1 MKIAI
6 SAAETSGDLIAS
18 SIVKSLLE
26 YQPDCQIEGLVGD
39 KMTDAGCQRL
49 WHIDQVNVMGIS
61 EVVNKLPSLLRL
73 RNSIVKH
80 FSENKPDVFIGVD
93 SPDFNFKI
101 EQKLKERGVKTV
113 HFISPSVWAW
123 RSNRIKKIKASTDL
137 MLCLLPFEVDFYEKN
152 GQKALFVGHPLT
164 EKLLPRQNYKPSKKV
179 LLMPG
184 SREAE
189 IKSLLPELLS
199 AVNLMREKD
208 SKIKFSLALANENFK
223 EWVQKQINKLEIE
236 LSVGD
241 AYTKIVKS
249 DLVIVA
255 SGTATLEIAMLGVPM
270 VVVYKLSGVS
280 YQIVKRLLR
289 TNFISLPNVILGKEV
304 VPELIQE
311 KANGKNI
318 ANVAMQ
324 IIVSDNAKLVSEL
337 RKVHTQLDQDS
348 SAQSAKAILEF
359 VHE

>member
-18 SIVKSLLE
+18 AIVKSLLE

-39 KMTDAGCQRL
+39 KMSDAGCQRL
-49 WHIDQVNVMGIS
+49 WHIDQANVMGLS

-73 RNSIVKH
+73 RNSIVKY

-101 EQKLKERGVKTV
+101 EQKLKQRGVKTV

-137 MLCLLPFEVDFYEKN
+137 MLCLFPFEVDFYEKH

-164 EKLLPRQNYKPSKKV
+164 EKLQPRQNYKPSKKV

-199 AVNLMREKD
+199 TVNLMREQD
-208 SKIKFSLALANENFK
+208 SKIQFSLALANNHFK
-223 EWVQKQINKLEIE
+223 EWVEDRIHKLGIE

-241 AYTKIVKS
+241 AHEQIVKS

-270 VVVYKLSGVS
+270 VVIYKLSGVS

-289 TNFISLPNVILGKEV
+289 TKFISLPNVILGKEV

-311 KANGKNI
+311 SANGK
-318 ANVAMQ
+318 
-324 IIVSDNAKLVSEL
+324 
-337 RKVHTQLDQDS
+337 
-348 SAQSAKAILEF
+348 ILQMLQCK
-359 VHE
+359 

>member
-1 MKIAI
+1 
-6 SAAETSGDLIAS
+6 
-18 SIVKSLLE
+18 
-26 YQPDCQIEGLVGD
+26 VGD
-39 KMTDAGCQRL
+39 KMIDAGCKKL
-49 WHIDQVNVMGIS
+49 WHIDQANVMGLS

-73 RNSIVKH
+73 RNSIVKY
-80 FSENKPDVFIGVD
+80 FSDNKPDVFIGVD
-93 SPDFNFKI
+93 SPDFNFTI
-101 EQKLKERGVKTV
+101 EQKLKQRGIKTV

-137 MLCLLPFEVDFYEKN
+137 MLCLFPFEVDFYKKH
-152 GQKALFVGHPLT
+152 GQKSLFVGHPLT
-164 EKLLPRQNYKPSKKV
+164 EKLQPRQNYKPSKKV

-199 AVNLMREKD
+199 TVNLMRERD
-208 SKIKFSLALANENFK
+208 STIQFSLALANENFK
-223 EWVQKQINKLEIE
+223 EWVQDQIHKSEIE

-241 AYTKIVKS
+241 AYAKIAQS

-255 SGTATLEIAMLGVPM
+255 SGTATLEIALLGVPM

-304 VPELIQE
+304 IPELIQE
-311 KANGKNI
+311 NANGKNI
-318 ANVAMQ
+318 ANIAMQ
-324 IIVSDNAKLVSEL
+324 IIVSNNLELVSEL
-337 RKVHTQLDQDS
+337 RKIHTQLHQES

-359 VHE
+359 VNE

>member
-18 SIVKSLLE
+18 ALVKSLLE
-26 YQPDCQIEGLVGD
+26 IEPDCQIEGLVGD
-39 KMTDAGCQRL
+39 KMIDAGCKKL
-49 WHIDQVNVMGIS
+49 WHIDQANVMGLS

-73 RNSIVKH
+73 RNSIVKY
-80 FSENKPDVFIGVD
+80 FSDNKPDVFIGVD
-93 SPDFNFKI
+93 SPDFNFTI
-101 EQKLKERGVKTV
+101 EQKLKQRGIKTV

-137 MLCLLPFEVDFYEKN
+137 MLCLFPFEVDFYKKH
-152 GQKALFVGHPLT
+152 GQKSLFVGHPLT
-164 EKLLPRQNYKPSKKV
+164 EKLQPRQNYKPSKKV

-199 AVNLMREKD
+199 TVNLMRERD
-208 SKIKFSLALANENFK
+208 STIQFSLALANENFK
-223 EWVQKQINKLEIE
+223 EWVQDQIHKSEIE

-241 AYTKIVKS
+241 AYAKIAQS

-255 SGTATLEIAMLGVPM
+255 SGTATLEIALLGVPM

-304 VPELIQE
+304 IPELIQE
-311 KANGKNI
+311 NANGKNI
-318 ANVAMQ
+318 ANIAMQ
-324 IIVSDNAKLVSEL
+324 IIVSNNLELVSEL
-337 RKVHTQLDQDS
+337 RKIHTQLHQES

-359 VHE
+359 VNE

>member
-18 SIVKSLLE
+18 ALVKSLLE

-39 KMTDAGCQRL
+39 KMSDAGCQRL
-49 WHIDQVNVMGIS
+49 WHIDQANVMGLS

-73 RNSIVKH
+73 RNSIVKY

-101 EQKLKERGVKTV
+101 EQRLKQRGVKTV

-137 MLCLLPFEVDFYEKN
+137 MLCLFPFEVDFYEKH

-164 EKLLPRQNYKPSKKV
+164 EKLQPRQNYKPSKKV

-199 AVNLMREKD
+199 TVNLMREQD
-208 SKIKFSLALANENFK
+208 SKIQFSLVLANDHFK
-223 EWVQKQINKLEIE
+223 EWVEDRIHKLGIE

-241 AYTKIVKS
+241 AHEQIVKS

-270 VVVYKLSGVS
+270 VVIYKLSGVA
-280 YQIVKRLLR
+280 
-289 TNFISLPNVILGKEV
+289 SLPS
-304 VPELIQE
+304 LIFQSISISESRVE
-311 KANGKNI
+311 K
-318 ANVAMQ
+318 Q
-324 IIVSDNAKLVSEL
+324 RSE
-337 RKVHTQLDQDS
+337 
-348 SAQSAKAILEF
+348 
-359 VHE
+359 

>member
-18 SIVKSLLE
+18 ALVKSLLE
-26 YQPDCQIEGLVGD
+26 CQPDCQIEGLVGD
-39 KMTDAGCQRL
+39 KMSDAGCHRL
-49 WHIDQVNVMGIS
+49 WHIDQANVMGLS

-73 RNSIVKH
+73 RNSIVKY

-101 EQKLKERGVKTV
+101 EQKLKQRGVKTV

-123 RSNRIKKIKASTDL
+123 RSNRIKKIKTSTDL
-137 MLCLLPFEVDFYEKN
+137 MLCLFPFEVNFYEKH

-164 EKLLPRQNYKPSKKV
+164 EKLQPRQNYKPSKKV

-199 AVNLMREKD
+199 TVKLMREQD
-208 SKIKFSLALANENFK
+208 SKIQFSLALANDHFK
-223 EWVQKQINKLEIE
+223 EWVKDRIHKLEIK

-241 AYTKIVKS
+241 AYKQIIKS
-249 DLVIVA
+249 D
-255 SGTATLEIAMLGVPM
+255 
-270 VVVYKLSGVS
+270 
-280 YQIVKRLLR
+280 
-289 TNFISLPNVILGKEV
+289 F
-304 VPELIQE
+304 
-311 KANGKNI
+311 
-318 ANVAMQ
+318 
-324 IIVSDNAKLVSEL
+324 
-337 RKVHTQLDQDS
+337 
-348 SAQSAKAILEF
+348 SAKSPIG
-359 VHE
+359 

>member
-18 SIVKSLLE
+18 ALVKSLLE
-26 YQPDCQIEGLVGD
+26 CQPDCQIEGLVGD
-39 KMTDAGCQRL
+39 KMSDAGCHRL
-49 WHIDQVNVMGIS
+49 WHIDQANVMGLS

-73 RNSIVKH
+73 RNSIVKY

-101 EQKLKERGVKTV
+101 EQKLKKRGVKTV

-123 RSNRIKKIKASTDL
+123 RSNRIKKIKTSTDL
-137 MLCLLPFEVDFYEKN
+137 MLCLFPFEVNFYEKH

-164 EKLLPRQNYKPSKKV
+164 EKLQPRENYKPSKKV

-199 AVNLMREKD
+199 AVKLMREQD
-208 SKIKFSLALANENFK
+208 SKIQFSLVLANDHFK
-223 EWVQKQINKLEIE
+223 GWVVERIDKLGIE
-236 LSVGD
+236 LSVGN
-241 AYTKIVKS
+241 AYEQIVTS

-280 YQIVKRLLR
+280 YQIVK
-289 TNFISLPNVILGKEV
+289 
-304 VPELIQE
+304 
-311 KANGKNI
+311 
-318 ANVAMQ
+318 
-324 IIVSDNAKLVSEL
+324 
-337 RKVHTQLDQDS
+337 
-348 SAQSAKAILEF
+348 
-359 VHE
+359 

>member
-18 SIVKSLLE
+18 ALVKSLLE
-26 YQPDCQIEGLVGD
+26 IQPDCQIEGLVGD
-39 KMTDAGCQRL
+39 KMIDAGCQSL
-49 WHIDQVNVMGIS
+49 WHIDQVNVMGLS

-73 RNSIVKH
+73 RNSIVKY
-80 FSENKPDVFIGVD
+80 FSDNKPDIFIGVD
-93 SPDFNFKI
+93 SPDFNFTI
-101 EQKLKERGVKTV
+101 EQKLKQRGVKTV

-137 MLCLLPFEVDFYEKN
+137 MLCLFPFEVDFYKKH

-164 EKLLPRQNYKPSKKV
+164 EKLQPRQNYKPSKKV

-199 AVNLMREKD
+199 TVNLMRERD
-208 SKIKFSLALANENFK
+208 STIQFSLALANENFK
-223 EWVQKQINKLEIE
+223 EWVQDQIHKSEIE

-241 AYTKIVKS
+241 AYAKIAQS

-255 SGTATLEIAMLGVPM
+255 SGTATLEIALLGVPM

-304 VPELIQE
+304 IPELIQE
-311 KANGKNI
+311 NANGKNI
-318 ANVAMQ
+318 ANIAMQ
-324 IIVSDNAKLVSEL
+324 IIVSNNLELVSEL
-337 RKVHTQLDQDS
+337 RKIHTQLHQES

-359 VHE
+359 VNE